1 MAKRLQ
7 VNFHNP
13 GPTLIPE
20 EGQPV
25 PCARGVG
32 WVNHDTLQTLDMLPI
47 LRTDAK
53 GRPLPEAS
61 QEKRNQGTEARREVP
76 KL

>member
-13 GPTLIPE
+13 GPTLVSE
-20 EGQPV
+20 DGQPR

-32 WVNHDTLQTLDMLPI
+32 WVNEHTLQTLEIVKVP
-47 LRTDAK
+47 RTDAK
-53 GRPLPEAS
+53 GRPLPESVQKDA
-61 QEKRNQGTEARREVP
+61 G
-76 KL
+76 

>member
-13 GPTLIPE
+13 VLTMVAE
-20 EGQPV
+20 DGQPR

-32 WVNHDTLQTLDMLPI
+32 WVNEDTLRTLEKLHI
-47 LRTDAK
+47 ARTDAK
-53 GRPLPEAS
+53 GNPLPEAI
-61 QEKRNQGTEARREVP
+61 RHTR
-76 KL
+76 